1 MQWILDQRE
10 GRKALGSCAY
20 DPSTRYQQI
29 IPMTFLGAMSANGS
43 LEHFSI
49 VGLVVPAVPGFL
61 RVEHGVTHQVS
72 RNAHNELT

>member
-1 MQWILDQRE
+1 LIRE
-10 GRKALGSCAY
+10 REEKPWGSFAY

-29 IPMTFLGAMSANGS
+29 IMTFLGAMSASGS